1 MGITRQ
7 SQVRENQEQRAKT
20 FNVRFIA
27 GTTLA
32 TRRAM
37 WVFGIQAN
45 AQSHTQEDR
54 NSDTCGYCA
63 TAAQPALTWS
73 TSAAPRPI
81 GPINIFYR

>member
-1 MGITRQ
+1 MGIKHQ

-20 FNVRFIA
+20 FNVRFMA

-45 AQSHTQEDR
+45 AQRHTQED
-54 NSDTCGYCA
+54 
-63 TAAQPALTWS
+63 P
-73 TSAAPRPI
+73 
-81 GPINIFYR
+81 